1 MINPIT
7 GNPINNLPPIF
18 KDEIYKQEIKKYVD
32 GVINIIANDL
42 IANFN
47 PHPNATKRY
56 VYTIGNFGPS
66 LEAPASKWRYSPL
79 RGPYTLLRHPQLPS
93 QVVKNLSSVYKN
105 DIERI
110 YPINELME
118 GLKEKFP
125 KYKITLNF
133 EKTKIIIDWS

>member
-32 GVINIIANDL
+32 GVINIIVNDL

-56 VYTIGNFGPS
+56 VYTIGNF
-66 LEAPASKWRYSPL
+66 
-79 RGPYTLLRHPQLPS
+79 GPYTLLRHPQLPS

>member
-7 GNPINNLPPIF
+7 GYPFNNFKKNTSNNTLYTPNPQ
-18 KDEIYKQEIKKYVD
+18 KDEILKQQIKKYVD
-32 GVINIIANDL
+32 EVVNVITSDL

-56 VYTIGNFGPS
+56 VYTIGNFG
-66 LEAPASKWRYSPL
+66 A
-79 RGPYTLLRHPQLPS
+79 YTLLRHPQLPS

-125 KYKITLNF
+125 KYRITLNF
-133 EKTKIIIDWS
+133 EKTTITIDWSI

>member
-7 GNPINNLPPIF
+7 GYPFNNFPHIL
-18 KDEIYKQEIKKYVD
+18 KDNIYKQEIKKYVD
-32 GVINIIANDL
+32 DVINIIVNDL

-56 VYTIGNFGPS
+56 VYTIGNFG
-66 LEAPASKWRYSPL
+66 K
-79 RGPYTLLRHPQLPS
+79 YTLLRHPQLPD
-93 QVVKNLSSVYKN
+93 QLVRTLSSVYKN

-110 YPINELME
+110 YPIDELME

-125 KYKITLNF
+125 KYKIILNF
-133 EKTKIIIDWS
+133 EKTKITIDWSI

>member
-7 GNPINNLPPIF
+7 GNPFNNFNLSNS
-18 KDEIYKQEIKKYVD
+18 KDEIYQQQIKKYVD
-32 GVINIIANDL
+32 EVVNVITSDL
-42 IANFN
+42 IATFN

-56 VYTIGNFGPS
+56 VYTIGNFG
-66 LEAPASKWRYSPL
+66 A
-79 RGPYTLLRHPQLPS
+79 YTLVKHPQLPDTIIN
-93 QVVKNLSSVYKN
+93 NLQCVYKN

-125 KYKITLNF
+125 KYRITLNF
-133 EKTKIIIDWS
+133 EKTKITIDWS